1 MKRTLLLLLLT
12 AAGQLLLAQTKS
24 TEHVEQLWTGYF
36 NQTRLSNKWGIWTD
50 LQLRTK
56 DNFFDNLS
64 QIIIRPGITYYATD
78 NTKLT
83 VGYAYILI
91 YPTDGHTE
99 VTQPENRIW
108 QQVQWHTNYRKNRMM
123 QWIRLEERFRR
134 KIANDTTLGDGYNF
148 NWRIRYNLWYEI
160 PLVKNGS
167 LPKSLSL
174 VVNDEIHINF
184 GSEIVNNYF
193 DQNRFFLGFK
203 YQVSP
208 TTNIQA
214 GYTNIFQQLSAGNKY
229 KSIDGI
235 RVFFF
240 QNLDLRPKKK

>member
-24 TEHVEQLWTGYF
+24 TEQVEQLWLGYF
-36 NQTRLSNKWGIWTD
+36 NQSRLSNKWGIWTD

-56 DNFFDNLS
+56 DNFVDNLS
-64 QIIIRPGITYYATD
+64 QIILRPGITYYATD

-83 VGYAYILI
+83 IGYSYILI

-134 KIANDTTLGDGYNF
+134 KIANDTALGDGYNF
-148 NWRIRYNLWYEI
+148 NWRIRYNFWYEI

-174 VVNDEIHINF
+174 IVNDEVHINF

-193 DQNRFFLGFK
+193 DQNRFFLGLK
-203 YQVSP
+203 YQISP
-208 TTNIQA
+208 STNIQA
-214 GYTNIFQQLSAGNKY
+214 GYTNVFQQLSAGNKY

-235 RVFFF
+235 RVFLF
-240 QNLDLRPKKK
+240 QNIDLRPKKK